1 MSKRERSSCSV
12 LLPFVLFFFSKMPN
26 PFPPCHS
33 AFFILRGFSPEVHP
47 GQTAIPFKATG
58 SSHLASYFHIR
69 SGVTDRVYPGSRPE
83 CGAAPPVGCAR
94 AYGAFCCWAWTWS
107 KPLVSAPL
115 LLALAFICPPFCW
128 VFIVSFL
135 PFKLMGT
142 KELILSAALSIGKA
156 LGNHWTSNHLA

>member
-1 MSKRERSSCSV
+1 MSKERILLASSFF
-12 LLPFVLFFFSKMPN
+12 PFVFPDLFSWKCPVLSH
-26 PFPPCHS
+26 HS
-33 AFFILRGFSPEVHP
+33 AFFRLRGFSPEV
-47 GQTAIPFKATG
+47 QTAIPLKAKG

-69 SGVTDRVYPGSRPE
+69 SAVTDRVYPGSCPE

-94 AYGAFCCWAWTWS
+94 AYWAFCSWAWTWL
-107 KPLVSAPL
+107 KPLVYAPL

-142 KELILSAALSIGKA
+142 KELIVSAVLSIGKA
-156 LGNHWTSNHLA
+156 LGNHLTF